1 MRLLGAITS
10 LVTTMFMQL
19 IRSTAVLC
27 TSIMLASCAGSGLPA
42 PGYQLPDVSAGY
54 TDADLCAESL
64 AGTAVSGYAP
74 LDSRDIEIV
83 NWNIRK
89 GLNPDWATDL
99 DAIGE
104 RPDLMLFQEA
114 ALHTDD
120 WGSLASSQHRSF
132 APGYRTKRSLTGV
145 MTVSAAQPLTQCTL
159 VSREP
164 WLRSPKATLVSEY
177 ALTGTDETLL
187 VVNVHSVNFTFGV
200 REFTRQISEIQKVIA
215 EHEGPVLLSGDFNT
229 WRLRRTAIVQQ
240 VADSLGLTKL
250 DFDVDHRKRFFG
262 QALDHIYVRGFEVT
276 QATTSQVRTSD
287 HNPMS
292 VRLRL

>member
-1 MRLLGAITS
+1 
-10 LVTTMFMQL
+10 MQL

-27 TSIMLASCAGSGLPA
+27 TSILLASCASPGASA
-42 PGYQLPDVSAGY
+42 PGYQLPDVSAGL
-54 TDADLCAESL
+54 TEADLCAESL
-64 AGTAVSGYAP
+64 AGKAVADYAP
-74 LDSRDIEIV
+74 LDSADIEIL

-89 GLNPDWATDL
+89 GLNPEWSTDL
-99 DAIGE
+99 DAIGDQ
-104 RPDLMLFQEA
+104 PDLMLFQEA

-120 WGSLASSQHRSF
+120 WGRLTSSLHRSF

-159 VSREP
+159 LSREP
-164 WLRSPKATLVSEY
+164 WLRSPKATMVSEY

-200 REFTRQISEIQKVIA
+200 RDFTHQINEIQKVIA

-229 WRLRRTAIVQQ
+229 WRWRRTAIVEQ
-240 VADSLGLTKL
+240 VADTLGLEKL
-250 DFDVDHRKRFFG
+250 DFDIDHRKRVFG
-262 QALDHIYVRGFEVT
+262 QALDHIYVRGFEVV

-292 VRLRL
+292 VRVRL

>member
-1 MRLLGAITS
+1 MK
-10 LVTTMFMQL
+10 L
-19 IRSTAVLC
+19 IRATAVLC
-27 TSIMLASCAGSGLPA
+27 TTVLLASCASPGAHA
-42 PGYQLPDVSAGY
+42 PGYQLPDVSAQL
-54 TDADLCAESL
+54 TEADLCAESL
-64 AGTAVSGYAP
+64 AGTGVSGYAP
-74 LDSRDIEIV
+74 LDSRDIEIL

-89 GLNPDWATDL
+89 GLNPAWATDL
-99 DAIGE
+99 DAIGDQ
-104 RPDLMLFQEA
+104 PDLMLFQEA

-120 WGSLASSQHRSF
+120 WGSLASSRHRSF

-159 VSREP
+159 LSREP
-164 WLRSPKATLVSEY
+164 WLRSPKATMVSEY

-200 REFTRQISEIQKVIA
+200 RDFTHQINEIQKVIA
-215 EHEGPVLLSGDFNT
+215 EHDGPVLLSGDFNT
-229 WRLRRTAIVQQ
+229 WRWRRTEIVEQ
-240 VADSLGLTKL
+240 VADDLGLSKL
-250 DFDVDHRKRFFG
+250 DFDVDYRKRVFG
-262 QALDHIYVRGFEVT
+262 QALDHIYVRGFEVM

>member
-1 MRLLGAITS
+1 MK
-10 LVTTMFMQL
+10 L

-27 TSIMLASCAGSGLPA
+27 AAAILASCAVPRVPG
-42 PGYQLPDVSAGY
+42 PGYQLADVSAGL
-54 TDADLCAESL
+54 TPADMCTESL
-64 AGTAVSGYAP
+64 AGTSVAGYAP
-74 LDSRDIEIV
+74 LDSRDIEIL

-89 GLNPDWATDL
+89 GLDPEWATDL
-99 DAIGE
+99 DAIGDE
-104 RPDLMLFQEA
+104 PDLMLFQEA

-159 VSREP
+159 MSHEP
-164 WLRSPKATLVSEY
+164 WLRSPKATMISEY

-200 REFTRQISEIQKVIA
+200 RHFTNQIKEIESVISE
-215 EHEGPVLLSGDFNT
+215 HDGPVLLSGDFNT
-229 WRLRRTAIVQQ
+229 WRWRRTAIVQQ
-240 VADSLGLTKL
+240 VADALGLEKL
-250 DFDVDHRKRFFG
+250 DFDVDHRKRVFG
-262 QALDHIYVRGFEVT
+262 QALDHIYVRGFEVM

>member
-1 MRLLGAITS
+1 
-10 LVTTMFMQL
+10 MQL
-19 IRSTAVLC
+19 IRFTAVLC
-27 TSIMLASCAGSGLPA
+27 TAAMLASCASPGVPG
-42 PGYQLPDVSAGY
+42 PGYQLPDVTAGLSHAEIC
-54 TDADLCAESL
+54 ADSL
-64 AGTAVSGYAP
+64 AGRAVPGYAP
-74 LDSRDIEIV
+74 LDSGDIEIL

-89 GLNPDWATDL
+89 GLNPEWAADL
-99 DAIGE
+99 DAIGD

-120 WGSLASSQHRSF
+120 WGSLASSRHRSF

-159 VSREP
+159 VSHEP
-164 WLRSPKATLVSEY
+164 WLRSPKATMISEY
-177 ALTGTDETLL
+177 ALTGTDDTLL

-200 REFTRQISEIQKVIA
+200 RDFTRQINEIQSVIA
-215 EHEGPVLLSGDFNT
+215 EHDGPVLLSGDFNT
-229 WRLRRTAIVQQ
+229 WRWRRAAIVEQA
-240 VADSLGLTKL
+240 ADSLGLKKL
-250 DFDVDHRKRFFG
+250 DFDIDHRKRVFG
-262 QALDHIYVRGFEVT
+262 QALDHIYVRGFEVM

>member
-1 MRLLGAITS
+1 MK
-10 LVTTMFMQL
+10 L

-27 TSIMLASCAGSGLPA
+27 AAAILASCAVPRVPG
-42 PGYQLPDVSAGY
+42 PGYQLADVSAGL
-54 TDADLCAESL
+54 THADMCAESL
-64 AGTAVSGYAP
+64 AGTSVAGYAL
-74 LDSRDIEIV
+74 LDSRDIEIL

-89 GLNPDWATDL
+89 GLNPEWATDL
-99 DAIGE
+99 DAIGDQ
-104 RPDLMLFQEA
+104 PDLMLFQEA

-159 VSREP
+159 MSREP
-164 WLRSPKATLVSEY
+164 WLRSPKATMISEY
-177 ALTGTDETLL
+177 GLTGTDETLL

-200 REFTRQISEIQKVIA
+200 RDFTNQIKEIESVIS

-229 WRLRRTAIVQQ
+229 WRWRRTAIVQQ
-240 VADSLGLTKL
+240 AADSLGLEKL
-250 DFDVDHRKRFFG
+250 EFDIDHRKRVFG
-262 QALDHIYVRGFEVT
+262 QALDHIYVRGFEVM